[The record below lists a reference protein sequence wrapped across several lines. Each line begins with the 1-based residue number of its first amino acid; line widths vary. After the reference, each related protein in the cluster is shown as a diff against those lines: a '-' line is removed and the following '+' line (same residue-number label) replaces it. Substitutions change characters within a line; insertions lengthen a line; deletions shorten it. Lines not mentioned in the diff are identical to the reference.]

1 MYKIIVSQTDKKIFV
16 IFEHGKIVD
25 KYAIDKAEDFLAY
38 VDKFLMKYYTIK
50 DSGFSAQG
58 GPASGWKNVKL
69 EFHNTG
75 ILTERVIRAIMLG
88 FCF

>member
-25 KYAIDKAEDFLAY
+25 KYAIDKAENFLAC
-38 VDKFLMKYYTIK
+38 VDKFLMKYYI
-50 DSGFSAQG
+50 SSNV
-58 GPASGWKNVKL
+58 WKNVKL

-75 ILTERVIRAIMLG
+75 ILTERVIRAIIGGLG
-88 FCF
+88 F